1 MALGA
6 ASIVMLA
13 IYAPHRPGG
22 LLGLAGIAALL
33 MTIHLGIGDLLP
45 WLLRWAGFAVPPL
58 FRPSVDCW
66 LPERPL
72 GPALEPGIRRYEPAD
87 VTAADVWAFWQTGF
101 APDVVCAS
109 GVLHELALSFPAGGG

>member
-58 FRPSVDCW
+58 FDRPWAARSLGDFWGRRWNLAFVDMN
-66 LPERPL
+66 
-72 GPALEPGIRRYEPAD
+72 RRMLLQPMYGL
-87 VTAADVWAFWQTGF
+87 FGRRGSRLMLF
-101 APDVVCAS
+101 ARRVCCTNW
-109 GVLHELALSFPAGGG
+109 P